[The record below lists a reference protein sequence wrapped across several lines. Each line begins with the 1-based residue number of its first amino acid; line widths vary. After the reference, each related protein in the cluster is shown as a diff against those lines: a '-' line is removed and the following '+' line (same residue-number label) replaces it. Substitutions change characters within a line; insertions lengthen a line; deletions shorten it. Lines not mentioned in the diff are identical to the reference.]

1 MLQYLVILLDDTSVS
16 YCHADNP
23 LKERCL
29 MPLDVLKKA
38 IVFGM
43 KENLMIQYVFPDY
56 ELPETYNDV
65 IDSIDNTKIYRSGNK
80 PITGVKETGDADV
93 EVTDGVPELLSCK
106 NVVLRLS
113 LKDVIGNK
121 NKIADLFRS
130 GARLNICITDV
141 EKFSDN
147 DISTYK
153 LLLED
158 WNLSLLQIFKEGLSP
173 QVNIL
178 TDRLFLDKMRN
189 CDAGVT
195 SITVAPNGRF
205 YICPAF
211 YYDERMKVDNMM
223 NHKKPDF
230 DNSVGDLTIGLEIE
244 NQQLLRLDHAPL
256 CRNCDAFQC
265 RRCIWLNRKLT
276 WDCNTPSRQQ
286 CVISHL
292 ERNASRSL
300 MILLQKSGL
309 FRQNNK
315 IKEIDYLDPFDVRER
330 K

>member
-1 MLQYLVILLDDTSVS
+1 
-16 YCHADNP
+16 
-23 LKERCL
+23 

-113 LKDVIGNK
+113 LKDLIGNK
-121 NKIADLFRS
+121 DEIANLFRC
-130 GARLNICITDV
+130 GARLNICLADV
-141 EKFSDN
+141 DKFSGN
-147 DISTYK
+147 DVDAYK
-153 LLLED
+153 QLLDDWNHILLEIYK
-158 WNLSLLQIFKEGLSP
+158 QGQSP

-178 TDRLFLDKMRN
+178 TDRLFLNNMRN

-211 YYDERMKVDNMM
+211 YYDERMKADNMM

-300 MILLQKSGL
+300 LILLQESGL
-309 FRQNNK
+309 FRQNNI
-315 IKEIDYLDPFDVRER
+315 IKDIDYLDPFDVRER